1 MLLLTVVQYV
11 RYAGR
16 ATGVL
21 EFWPWNFRVRIGL
34 LVYVFATCSSYDALN
49 LVMTHWCN
57 GSIGQLDECVST
69 EEHAAQQPDHECVS
83 TEEHAAQ
90 QPDHERKVENFYRCS
105 APSLRVITQSHA
117 HLHDQRNKVEGKGL
131 GDCSFIT
138 GVPSCTCKT
147 HEADTVKSML
157 PV

>member
-69 EEHAAQQPDHECVS
+69 EEHAAQL
-83 TEEHAAQ
+83 
-90 QPDHERKVENFYRCS
+90 PDHERKVENFYRCS

-117 HLHDQRNKVEGKGL
+117 HLHDQRNKVEGTGV

-138 GVPSCTCKT
+138 GVLSCTRKT